1 MERPRGSRMFIDI
14 ITFPY
19 DLIIPTLPW
28 ETSLSKDTR
37 KTCHTHLMEAME
49 RSILKVHRSEMYPCK
64 AYN

>member
-1 MERPRGSRMFIDI
+1 MERPRGSRMLLDI

-37 KTCHTHLMEAME
+37 KTCHPHHMEK
-49 RSILKVHRSEMYPCK
+49 STFKVHRSEMYPFK